1 MYFCNFS
8 NVFKYWLLILCLILQ
23 TGEEE
28 SKREPTPEPEQ
39 DYTEDDLPKLQDDVN
54 NLQQQFD
61 LSVTEKHNLETE
73 LTSMNQRLKAATDL
87 IDR

>member
-1 MYFCNFS
+1 METIWFIFLKNDF
-8 NVFKYWLLILCLILQ
+8 VLFIHLQ
-23 TGEEE
+23 GEEHD
-28 SKREPTPEPEQ
+28 KRTPTPEPEQ
-39 DYTEDDLPKLQDDVN
+39 EYSEDDLPKLQDDVN

-61 LSVTEKHNLETE
+61 ESVTEKHNLETE